1 MAGEKP
7 GTLNE
12 RAAARAA
19 WEDQRWKFRLAVALA
34 VIAIPPALIGLT
46 VALVGFHR
54 SPGIRAADGWTLWLV
69 VAAVATA
76 AVLGATALGSGLPKK
91 PPRRPRELWTDLTYA
106 PIRAAYF
113 GPKAPWA
120 VAVIPALGTFPVIF
134 TESALLPM
142 DPATGQAGVDTG
154 AMTAGVVLAVA
165 VILLREYTGRRLT
178 LLGVTAWFAWAWF
191 AQDAQKP
198 TAGWVG
204 TVGIV
209 AVVVALA
216 GTVAGRRFTRSRAD
230 TRTRA

>member
-19 WEDQRWKFRLAVALA
+19 WEDQRWKFHLAVSLA

-46 VALVGFHR
+46 VTLVGFHR
-54 SPGIRAADGWTLWLV
+54 SPGIRAEDGWPLWLT
-69 VAAVATA
+69 VAAVAIAT
-76 AVLGATALGSGLPKK
+76 VLGATALGSGLPKK
-91 PPRRPRELWTDLTYA
+91 PLRRPRELWADTTYA

-134 TESALLPM
+134 AESALLPM

-154 AMTAGVVLAVA
+154 AMTAGIILAVV

-191 AQDAQKP
+191 AQDAQQP

-204 TVGIV
+204 TAGIASVLV
-209 AVVVALA
+209 AVA
-216 GTVAGRRFTRSRAD
+216 GTTVGRRFTRG
-230 TRTRA
+230 RTGTHPRS